1 MHTSPWDNFRAL
13 CSYYISCV
21 ELGEKAAEYIKY
33 KDGRNRYKIVM
44 PDRSWFTGEEFFI
57 NETHDDLFLFT
68 TIRICNQ
75 QEERPYIGY
84 PCQIIEGVNSEPLI
98 TPLFVIPLDVK
109 PSVQRGRLHLCADLS
124 AIKVNYRWIEYN
136 VPRDKQADF
145 LNALYNKET
154 GVVDF
159 DVASSYLKNEYQV
172 NFDLSTTQP
181 YFNSSQKAIQNVAI
195 LTTGLRLKYSKTL
208 RRELEIVRDQSD
220 EVLDSTALAYVFR
233 NPPLPNRYQEDVLDF
248 PIDFLDIPDGTGR
261 RMSMNHQQRLAL
273 IDALS
278 LPCTRIK
285 GPPGTG
291 KSHVAVNLL
300 ANLIFRGKTALFTSK
315 NHKAIHAI
323 DTNVS
328 KLLANKDHLHVV
340 QYCSTEDLDGQKAS
354 HAWFELDPFAD
365 VKDKL
370 LKLDQYPEVTEML
383 YEDTMEELR
392 EMAVYWKR
400 YSDAKEKEEEL
411 LKLAGELTLLPQVEL
426 PNDVS
431 LSSLDDLIRIL
442 KRKPRNGFVGRFLD
456 KLQKVT
462 EKQNEAVRRVKE
474 LYKFTR
480 SSPQALAEK
489 LETMCARLKEK
500 CEKKESYDSKSI
512 VVAASYNQ
520 NELLEEIFNF
530 QELVDKKK
538 EKLFLYNLSKNVRTS
553 TITRAK
559 LMQHSRQLQ
568 DAMKTG
574 ISLFKEKIQNEGQE
588 AFREF
593 LNFYPVWVSTLLS
606 LTKSSP
612 CIPSVFDRVIIDEA
626 AQCEVPPM
634 IPALYRAKG
643 VTIVGD
649 DKQFPPVIDLTK
661 TVHGAILKRHKIDDH
676 LFATCDFMKAS
687 IYSVIAPE
695 SEKSET
701 RKSNIPLVELTDHF
715 RCEDD
720 IIAYCNDV
728 FYSGT
733 LCACKNLP
741 DKDALHRRLGLE
753 RSLSWI
759 DVRGSLN
766 QEISAAREFLCRVA
780 ELPGEKPTIGVITP
794 LNEVVKK
801 LKKELGGVVK
811 KINNSEIFKM
821 ENISTVNSF
830 QGGERD
836 LILIIFGYTSEL
848 TRGQRW
854 YLEEE
859 KHQYIYNV
867 AVSRAK
873 KCCILIG
880 DQEKLKES
888 PVQHLRQIASY
899 PKPPVEID
907 TKIGPGE
914 KILQAELEKLGLRPL
929 PQYPLGSRFLDLV
942 LEDSKIDIEVDGF
955 TYHTNC
961 YGRRN
966 MSDYDRDNQVMHAG
980 FKPYRVW
987 HHDLMKD
994 PQKIALEIYELHNKR
1009 LKKING
1015 EIC

>member
-1 MHTSPWDNFRAL
+1 MHTSPWDDFRAL

-33 KDGRNRYKIVM
+33 KDGRNAYKIVM
-44 PDRSWFTGEEFFI
+44 PDRSWFTGEKFFI
-57 NETHDDLFLFT
+57 NEAHEDTFLFKN
-68 TIRICNQ
+68 IRICNQ

-84 PCQIIEGVNSEPLI
+84 PCQIIEGANSERWI

-109 PSVQRGRLHLCADLS
+109 PSVQRGRLHLCADIS

-136 VPRDKQADF
+136 IPRDEQKSF
-145 LNALYNKET
+145 LNALYCSET
-154 GVVDF
+154 GIVDF
-159 DVASSYLKNEYQV
+159 EVASSYLKNKYQM

-181 YFNSSQKAIQNVAI
+181 YFDSSKETIQNVAI

-233 NPPLPNRYQEDVLDF
+233 NPPLPNKYQEDIPDF
-248 PIDFLDIPDGTGR
+248 PIDFLDIPDGAGR
-261 RMSMNHQQRLAL
+261 RMAMNHQQRLAL

-323 DTNVS
+323 DANVS
-328 KLLANKDHLHVV
+328 KLLANKDHFHVV
-340 QYCSTEDLDGQKAS
+340 QYCSTEDQDGKKTS
-354 HAWFELDPFAD
+354 HAWFELDPFVD

-370 LKLDQYPEVTEML
+370 LGLDQYPEVTEML

-400 YSDAKEKEEEL
+400 YSDAKEKE
-411 LKLAGELTLLPQVEL
+411 KTLLALAEQLISSPQTEL
-426 PNDVS
+426 PEDSS
-431 LSSLDDLIRIL
+431 LTQLDDLIRIL
-442 KRKPRNGFVGRFLD
+442 KRKPRNGFVGRLLD
-456 KLQKVT
+456 KLQKVE
-462 EKQNEAVRRVKE
+462 EKQHKAVRQVKE
-474 LYKFTR
+474 LYKLTR
-480 SSPQALAEK
+480 SSPRALAEK
-489 LETMCARLKEK
+489 LEMECKDLK
-500 CEKKESYDSKSI
+500 KKRKNKEMYDAQS
-512 VVAASYNQ
+512 VVLSATHNQ

-559 LMQHSRQLQ
+559 LLQHCRQLQ

-612 CIPSVFDRVIIDEA
+612 CIPAVFDRVIIDEA

-649 DKQFPPVIDLTK
+649 DKQFPPVIDLTDL
-661 TVHGAILKRHKIDDH
+661 VHNAILKRHKIEDH
-676 LFATCDFMKAS
+676 LFARFDF
-687 IYSVIAPE
+687 I
-695 SEKSET
+695 
-701 RKSNIPLVELTDHF
+701 KSNVFSVMPTPDFGVPLIELTDHF

-733 LCACKNLP
+733 LCTCKNPP

-766 QEISAAREFLCRVA
+766 HEIAAAREFLCRVA

-854 YLEEE
+854 YLEEKE
-859 KHQYIYNV
+859 HKYIYNV

-899 PKPPVEID
+899 PKPPAEID

-987 HHDLMKD
+987 HHDLIKD

-1009 LKKING
+1009 LKKTNG
-1015 EIC
+1015 